1 MTLTLLITLTYMLHY
16 CNAACRLEECSQ
28 WFLRVKHYD
37 TLSAG
42 SNEPYCQAL
51 STYLKC
57 LNDTTLECRGNLQFY
72 TNLFA
77 MRKQFREFDCALYKA
92 PVEPNRCNFL
102 PKPPRSRLRMCSLFG
117 DPHLQRFD
125 GTMQSCTE
133 EGARPLIDN
142 RHFLIQVTN
151 ANIRNEPYTT
161 AVNKVTVLI
170 RSHNCTRSLHYE
182 AASDEETLPIS
193 FVDGVSSYKT
203 EDHRTTVEIL
213 ARGNYVEIAM
223 HHIHSSVHIRR
234 RGPYLSVSVV
244 VPDNVQRASTLSETL
259 CTTGCRN
266 QSIIAIDKALAAPS
280 QYAKCYARK
289 LHVPIKLAIDRCRTV
304 NVTDQYFDACVFD
317 LMLTGDE
324 YLVAMARDAQS
335 DVQALMPHF
344 RWTFSGRHDVS
355 IHKYLENSS
364 FTDCVPY
371 SSSAPRI
378 SHMCAAFLFSFV
390 FLQFLLH

>member
-1 MTLTLLITLTYMLHY
+1 MHIDFA
-16 CNAACRLEECSQ
+16 AACRLEECSQ

-102 PKPPRSRLRMCSLFG
+102 PKPSRSRLRMCSLFG

-125 GTMQSCTE
+125 GMMQSCTE
-133 EGARPLIDN
+133 EGARPLVDN
-142 RHFLIQVTN
+142 RHFLVQVTN

-161 AVNKVTVLI
+161 AVNKITVLI

-193 FVDGVSSYKT
+193 FVDGVSSHKT
-203 EDHRTTVEIL
+203 DDHRTTVE
-213 ARGNYVEIAM
+213 
-223 HHIHSSVHIRR
+223 
-234 RGPYLSVSVV
+234 
-244 VPDNVQRASTLSETL
+244 RATTLSETL

-317 LMLTGDE
+317 LMLTDVFSIG
-324 YLVAMARDAQS
+324 LV
-335 DVQALMPHF
+335 
-344 RWTFSGRHDVS
+344 VS
-355 IHKYLENSS
+355 NRLIAN
-364 FTDCVPY
+364 
-371 SSSAPRI
+371 
-378 SHMCAAFLFSFV
+378 
-390 FLQFLLH
+390 

>member
-1 MTLTLLITLTYMLHY
+1 MLYY
-16 CNAACRLEECSQ
+16 CNAVCRLEECSQ

-37 TLSAG
+37 TLTPG

-51 STYLKC
+51 FTYLKC
-57 LNDTTLECRGNLQFY
+57 LNDTTVECRGNLQLY

-77 MRKQFREFDCALYKA
+77 MRKQFRDFECATFKTPTEA
-92 PVEPNRCNFL
+92 NRCNFL
-102 PKPPRSRLRMCSLFG
+102 PKSPRSKIRMCSLFG

-125 GTMQSCTE
+125 GIMQSCTE

-142 RHFLIQVTN
+142 RHFLVQVTN

-161 AVNKVTVLI
+161 AVTKITLLI

-182 AASDEETLPIS
+182 AASEEETLPTS
-193 FVDGVSSYKT
+193 FVDGATSYKT
-203 EDHRTTVEIL
+203 EDGRTAVEII

-223 HHIHSSVHIRR
+223 HHIHSNVHIRR
-234 RGPYLSVSVV
+234 RGPYLSVSVI
-244 VPDNVQRASTLSETL
+244 VPENLQGTSASSETL

-266 QSIIAIDKALAAPS
+266 QSIIAIEKALVAPNR
-280 QYAKCYARK
+280 YAKCYARK

-335 DVQALMPHF
+335 DVQSLMPHL
-344 RWTFSGRHDVS
+344 RWMFSGRRDV
-355 IHKYLENSS
+355 ITYNEDLNNS
-364 FTDCVPY
+364 FANCIPY
-371 SSSAPRI
+371 SSSTQSYSSI
-378 SHMCAAFLFSFV
+378 CVLIVLFILASTS
-390 FLQFLLH
+390 